1 MRQTRNLS
9 NPLVYRKR
17 RFEDIAGED
26 EDHAVSIRSDGNEED
41 QPAIP
46 LAITPSKRK
55 GIKPKPTFLV
65 GIDFGTTM
73 TSVSYY
79 KFKSGRRRANNAKQA
94 IKSIISWPEAASS
107 QNRGEVPSESLYADG
122 KYYWGYGAQQ
132 KAQEVLSNEVVDA
145 ANKPI
150 RFAKLFLEDSLSR
163 EDLES
168 PSRSSGRPPLV
179 PPSREAPY
187 KELKETLEVLEKDV
201 RDVIRDYLIE
211 VLGHTMAQL
220 MKYEGFKSTSE
231 VELALSVPAG
241 WPLKASWVL
250 QDVLK
255 QAVEMLGFGQEFNL
269 FLVNEPEAASAFV
282 LDVLVSQKMLAD
294 VTTYTIDSKG
304 PFRITESVDPNGKYL
319 ESREQSSLLIACL
332 GANCGS
338 IYVNEA
344 MEKYFKNVLSNNEA
358 LERKGISAEEQIQH
372 YVLPRFEYGLKRIFD
387 SSKSEPSEFES
398 FIIHGIEP
406 DSSKGFEKNR
416 IKIPCFEIR
425 GWFQKSLDGIF
436 KLVQQQLDSSL
447 RENKPVQKVIL
458 VGGFSQSPTL
468 RHALKAY
475 LDPKIAL
482 LYQPDG
488 YGQNQHL
495 CPLLSDFI
503 TREAETL
510 VSRGAVY
517 RAIDKTNGPS
527 RKIMANIG
535 ILQHE
540 EQNSSFAGH
549 RDAHIHARLSK
560 VNKRRYIND
569 CVNWIIKKVG
579 SDVSLCSIQSTA

>member
-1 MRQTRNLS
+1 MPQTRNLS
-9 NPLVYRKR
+9 KPLAYRKR
-17 RFEDIAGED
+17 RFEDIGGED
-26 EDHAVSIRSDGNEED
+26 EDRAISVRSNGNEGEH
-41 QPAIP
+41 QSTIP
-46 LAITPSKRK
+46 LPITPSKRK
-55 GIKPKPTFLV
+55 GTKSKPTFLV

-79 KFKSGRRRANNAKQA
+79 KFKHGRRPGVQNAKQA
-94 IKSIISWPEAASS
+94 IKSIISWPGAASS
-107 QNRGEVPSESLYADG
+107 QNRGEVPSESLYMDG
-122 KYYWGYGAQQ
+122 KYYWGYVAQQ
-132 KAQEVLSNEVVDA
+132 KAQEVLSNEVVNA
-145 ANKPI
+145 SNKPI
-150 RFAKLFLEDSLSR
+150 RFTKLFLEDSLSR
-163 EDLES
+163 ADLES
-168 PSRSSGRPPLV
+168 PSSSGSPPLASA
-179 PPSREAPY
+179 SRAAPY
-187 KELKETLEVLEKDV
+187 KELKETLEALEKDV
-201 RDVIRDYLIE
+201 RDVIRDYFIE
-211 VLGHTMAQL
+211 VLGHSMAQL
-220 MKYEGFKSTSE
+220 MKYEGFESTSE

-241 WPLKASWVL
+241 WPLKASWAL
-250 QDVLK
+250 QDILK
-255 QAVEMLGFGQEFNL
+255 QAVEMVGFGQGFDL

-282 LDVLVSQKMLAD
+282 LDVLVSQKMLATHETFLVCDAGGGTVD

-304 PFRITESVDPNGKYL
+304 PFRITESVDPN
-319 ESREQSSLLIACL
+319 

-387 SSKSEPSEFES
+387 SSKSEASEFES

-458 VGGFSQSPTL
+458 VGGFSQSPTV

-488 YGQNQHL
+488 
-495 CPLLSDFI
+495 
-503 TREAETL
+503 EAETL

-517 RAIDKTNGPS
+517 RAIDKTKGPS

-540 EQNSSFAGH
+540 EQNSNFAGH
-549 RDAHIHARLSK
+549 RDTHNHVKPSP
-560 VNKRRYIND
+560 VNGKRYVND

-579 SDVSLCSIQSTA
+579 SDVSLCLI